1 MPHPFGNDVELRS
14 RIITYLGEQTLPRIV
29 ALTSPLFAPNDRRQ
43 PDLVGS
49 GIVLQIGGAR
59 LLLTATHVSERHA
72 GLSLN
77 VGDELILVRGE
88 SLVIHTLDS
97 VAGSDE
103 DEIDVLVVRLDAEL
117 ADRIRSEHVAQ
128 LSDIDFSIPEIGR
141 DPFLLVGYPC
151 SRNRDGLVGDE
162 FTARA
167 YPLLMHDG
175 DTPLYAAL
183 NADTDSQLVL
193 PFEKKDIW
201 TITGQVS
208 APDLNGISGGG
219 LWRVP
224 VHDESRIGD
233 TRLAA
238 LGIECQAKGR
248 HRHIRATRIRTVLTA
263 VFNSFPDLRPA
274 LTAAMPG
281 AE

>member
-1 MPHPFGNDVELRS
+1 
-14 RIITYLGEQTLPRIV
+14 
-29 ALTSPLFAPNDRRQ
+29 
-43 PDLVGS
+43 
-49 GIVLQIGGAR
+49 
-59 LLLTATHVSERHA
+59 
-72 GLSLN
+72 
-77 VGDELILVRGE
+77 
-88 SLVIHTLDS
+88 
-97 VAGSDE
+97 
-103 DEIDVLVVRLDAEL
+103 
-117 ADRIRSEHVAQ
+117 
-128 LSDIDFSIPEIGR
+128 
-141 DPFLLVGYPC
+141 
-151 SRNRDGLVGDE
+151 
-162 FTARA
+162 
-167 YPLLMHDG
+167 MHDG